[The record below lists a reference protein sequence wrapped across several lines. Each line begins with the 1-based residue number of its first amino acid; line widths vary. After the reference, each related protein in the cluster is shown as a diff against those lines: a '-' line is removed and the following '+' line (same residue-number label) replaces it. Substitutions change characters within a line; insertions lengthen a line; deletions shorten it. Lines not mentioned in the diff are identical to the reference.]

1 MFRKCCAQLKLPAG
15 VNKRCDVSQPEK
27 SHTLIVINQ
36 GFKPYT
42 PSNVLLLPLLNDKIA
57 SFTISLCM
65 TLIFW
70 PPLLLTGALEVIGGD
85 PTVMQLIHT
94 TASWPVEVEVKGAPQ
109 IKCYTRRSVG
119 PSCGTQIR
127 PEEKSESDTF
137 LRHETQLQKLLHLQG
152 LHFVLFCSSA
162 PFDVLSLA
170 WSFFFYF
177 NDASSLLLIPK
188 IEASLSLF
196 CGLSCF
202 WLSLSRVLC
211 LTQAFP
217 HPR

>member
-1 MFRKCCAQLKLPAG
+1 
-15 VNKRCDVSQPEK
+15 
-27 SHTLIVINQ
+27 
-36 GFKPYT
+36 
-42 PSNVLLLPLLNDKIA
+42 
-57 SFTISLCM
+57 M
-65 TLIFW
+65 TLILSQESKW
-70 PPLLLTGALEVIGGD
+70 QSLATSSAIRCVEVIRGN
-85 PTVMQLIHT
+85 PAVMQLIRT
-94 TASWPVEVEVKGAPQ
+94 TASWPIQVWVKGAPK
-109 IKCYTRRSVG
+109 IKYHTRRSVG

-162 PFDVLSLA
+162 PFDVLSFDLK
-170 WSFFFYF
+170 FFSYF
-177 NDASSLLLIPK
+177 NDASPLLLIPK
-188 IEASLSLF
+188 IEASFSLF